1 MSDNNMNQMPD
12 GMNPNGADGPQPS
25 QNQQG
30 DAGQQYSADQQY
42 AGQYGQQQYDANQ
55 QYAAD
60 QQYAGQYGQQQYGA
74 NQQYA
79 GQYGQQ
85 QYGANQQYA
94 GQYGQQQY
102 GANQQYAG
110 QYGQQQYGA
119 NQQYAGQ
126 YGQQQYGANQQ
137 YAGQYGQQQYGANQQ
152 YAGQYGQQQYGA
164 NQQYAGQYGQQQYDA
179 NQQFAGQ
186 QFADQYG
193 QQMNAQQSVYDQTVN
208 MYGDQAHK
216 PESPKK
222 RKGIKIAIIAV
233 VAALVIIAA
242 FVVVF
247 FVFIKKSPKDAVKD
261 AMENTAKEL
270 ENNNI
275 AGIVGADDIDVDKLD
290 VQSDFTIDKVAGDG
304 QLDGSTFT
312 FDASTAKSDGQNSFK
327 LGSSMTLAG
336 ETVSADVVMI
346 GQTLYM
352 SCPDLFTK
360 TFSFDMNSV
369 MAELDSKDA
378 GAGGSVDSEALQK
391 IIDEDLKPAADKL
404 AESITYEKVGK
415 DEFTNANGKTIKADH
430 YTVTIT
436 TDAID
441 EFSQALV
448 DCLNKYM
455 DSNLSDD
462 MMDQM
467 GVTKDQLKQSIGTI
481 PSLVSAVMTKDAVA
495 NVYVENDKVIRVD
508 WDYDLAAAGVKISFT
523 ADYMGDGNV
532 TSDAVT
538 KIALTYGSD
547 VNIEL
552 KSESKTDTSG
562 DKISTD
568 KKYTLSAMSGGESQ
582 EFTGNVTSDYDKNSG
597 KMSGSISVDVQG
609 ETAQAA
615 FEGVLAD
622 VKKGESFSINDA
634 KLTVTVSGEDVLQCS
649 GNLKVAEKDNK
660 IEAPAAGDVVDYS
673 VLNSDDV
680 DQYINMDK
688 MEKIVSAW
696 SEIFDSVS
704 VDGRL
709 DGKFGT
715 DSKDTEEEEPETTEA
730 ATTEEATTEK
740 SNDST
745 EEKDLSKVT
754 LSLGDKSVKINDPK
768 GYERSYASEYTISY
782 NDEKGD
788 VYASYSTYTHYSA
801 SDLVKNMKDT
811 YTEYY
816 NDENSKVNEM
826 TDGTVKAKD
835 GTEVTY
841 LVIQLTSYDMDRTEV
856 LLVYPTGEDVVT
868 CSISYWDKV
877 DKVDA
882 QKLCETFMDA
892 IEIK

>member
-126 YGQQQYGANQQ
+126 YGQQQY
-137 YAGQYGQQQYGANQQ
+137 
-152 YAGQYGQQQYGA
+152 
-164 NQQYAGQYGQQQYDA
+164 DA
-179 NQQFAGQ
+179 NQ

-242 FVVVF
+242 LVVVF

-609 ETAQAA
+609 ETAQAV

-704 VDGRL
+704 VDSRL

>member
-60 QQYAGQYGQQQYGA
+60 
-74 NQQYA
+74 
-79 GQYGQQ
+79 
-85 QYGANQQYA
+85 
-94 GQYGQQQY
+94 
-102 GANQQYAG
+102 QQYAG

-242 FVVVF
+242 LVVVF

-609 ETAQAA
+609 ETAQAV

-704 VDGRL
+704 VDSRL

>member
-55 QYAAD
+55 QYA
-60 QQYAGQYGQQQYGA
+60 GQYGQQQYGA

-79 GQYGQQ
+79 GQYGQR
-85 QYGANQQYA
+85 
-94 GQYGQQQY
+94 
-102 GANQQYAG
+102 
-110 QYGQQQYGA
+110 
-119 NQQYAGQ
+119 
-126 YGQQQYGANQQ
+126 
-137 YAGQYGQQQYGANQQ
+137 QYGANQQ

-179 NQQFAGQ
+179 NQ

-275 AGIVGADDIDVDKLD
+275 VGIVGADDIDVDKLD

-304 QLDGSTFT
+304 KLDGSTFT

-327 LGSSMTLAG
+327 LDSSMTLAG

-704 VDGRL
+704 VDSRL

-730 ATTEEATTEK
+730 ATTEKATTEK

-745 EEKDLSKVT
+745 EEEDLSKVT

>member
-30 DAGQQYSADQQY
+30 DAGQQYSAD
-42 AGQYGQQQYDANQ
+42 
-55 QYAAD
+55 
-60 QQYAGQYGQQQYGA
+60 
-74 NQQYA
+74 
-79 GQYGQQ
+79 
-85 QYGANQQYA
+85 
-94 GQYGQQQY
+94 
-102 GANQQYAG
+102 
-110 QYGQQQYGA
+110 
-119 NQQYAGQ
+119 QQYAGQ

-179 NQQFAGQ
+179 NQ

-275 AGIVGADDIDVDKLD
+275 VGIVGADDIDVDKLD

-304 QLDGSTFT
+304 KLDGLTFT

-327 LGSSMTLAG
+327 LDSSMTLAG

-704 VDGRL
+704 VDSRL

-745 EEKDLSKVT
+745 EEEDLSKVT

>member
-30 DAGQQYSADQQY
+30 DAGQQYS
-42 AGQYGQQQYDANQ
+42 
-55 QYAAD
+55 AD

-110 QYGQQQYGA
+110 QYGQQQY
-119 NQQYAGQ
+119 
-126 YGQQQYGANQQ
+126 
-137 YAGQYGQQQYGANQQ
+137 
-152 YAGQYGQQQYGA
+152 
-164 NQQYAGQYGQQQYDA
+164 AGQYGQQQYDA
-179 NQQFAGQ
+179 NQ

-275 AGIVGADDIDVDKLD
+275 VGIVGADDIDVDKLD

-304 QLDGSTFT
+304 KLDGSTFT

-327 LGSSMTLAG
+327 LDSSMTLAG

-649 GNLKVAEKDNK
+649 GNLKVAEKENK

-704 VDGRL
+704 VDSRL

-745 EEKDLSKVT
+745 EEEDLSKVT

>member
-60 QQYAGQYGQQQYGA
+60 
-74 NQQYA
+74 
-79 GQYGQQ
+79 
-85 QYGANQQYA
+85 
-94 GQYGQQQY
+94 
-102 GANQQYAG
+102 
-110 QYGQQQYGA
+110 
-119 NQQYAGQ
+119 
-126 YGQQQYGANQQ
+126 QQ

-242 FVVVF
+242 LVVVF

-275 AGIVGADDIDVDKLD
+275 VGIVGADDIDVDKLD

-715 DSKDTEEEEPETTEA
+715 DSKDTEEEEPETTDA

-841 LVIQLTSYDMDRTEV
+841 LVIQLTSYDMYRTEV

>member
-42 AGQYGQQQYDANQ
+42 AGQYGQQQYD
-55 QYAAD
+55 
-60 QQYAGQYGQQQYGA
+60 
-74 NQQYA
+74 
-79 GQYGQQ
+79 
-85 QYGANQQYA
+85 
-94 GQYGQQQY
+94 
-102 GANQQYAG
+102 
-110 QYGQQQYGA
+110 
-119 NQQYAGQ
+119 
-126 YGQQQYGANQQ
+126 
-137 YAGQYGQQQYGANQQ
+137 ANQQ

-242 FVVVF
+242 LVVVF

-609 ETAQAA
+609 ETAQAV

-704 VDGRL
+704 VDSRL

>member
-42 AGQYGQQQYDANQ
+42 AGQYGQQQY
-55 QYAAD
+55 
-60 QQYAGQYGQQQYGA
+60 
-74 NQQYA
+74 
-79 GQYGQQ
+79 
-85 QYGANQQYA
+85 
-94 GQYGQQQY
+94 
-102 GANQQYAG
+102 
-110 QYGQQQYGA
+110 
-119 NQQYAGQ
+119 
-126 YGQQQYGANQQ
+126 
-137 YAGQYGQQQYGANQQ
+137 GANQQ

-179 NQQFAGQ
+179 NQ

-275 AGIVGADDIDVDKLD
+275 VGIVGADDIDVNKLD

-508 WDYDLAAAGVKISFT
+508 WDYDLAAAGVKLSFT

-745 EEKDLSKVT
+745 EEEDLSKVT

>member
-126 YGQQQYGANQQ
+126 YGQQQY
-137 YAGQYGQQQYGANQQ
+137 
-152 YAGQYGQQQYGA
+152 
-164 NQQYAGQYGQQQYDA
+164 DA
-179 NQQFAGQ
+179 NQ

-275 AGIVGADDIDVDKLD
+275 VGIVGADDIDVDKLD

-304 QLDGSTFT
+304 KLDGSTFT

-448 DCLNKYM
+448 DSLNKYM

-745 EEKDLSKVT
+745 EEEDLSKVT

>member
-60 QQYAGQYGQQQYGA
+60 
-74 NQQYA
+74 
-79 GQYGQQ
+79 
-85 QYGANQQYA
+85 
-94 GQYGQQQY
+94 
-102 GANQQYAG
+102 
-110 QYGQQQYGA
+110 
-119 NQQYAGQ
+119 QQYAGQ

-242 FVVVF
+242 LVVVF

-508 WDYDLAAAGVKISFT
+508 WDYDLVAAGVKISFT

-660 IEAPAAGDVVDYS
+660 IEAPAAGDVVDCS

-704 VDGRL
+704 VDSRL

>member
-60 QQYAGQYGQQQYGA
+60 
-74 NQQYA
+74 
-79 GQYGQQ
+79 
-85 QYGANQQYA
+85 
-94 GQYGQQQY
+94 
-102 GANQQYAG
+102 QQYAG

-242 FVVVF
+242 LVVVF

-275 AGIVGADDIDVDKLD
+275 VGIVGADDIDVDKLD

-304 QLDGSTFT
+304 KLDGSTFT

-704 VDGRL
+704 VDSRL

>member
-42 AGQYGQQQYDANQ
+42 AGQYGQQQY
-55 QYAAD
+55 
-60 QQYAGQYGQQQYGA
+60 GA

-102 GANQQYAG
+102 
-110 QYGQQQYGA
+110 
-119 NQQYAGQ
+119 
-126 YGQQQYGANQQ
+126 
-137 YAGQYGQQQYGANQQ
+137 
-152 YAGQYGQQQYGA
+152 
-164 NQQYAGQYGQQQYDA
+164 AGQYGQQQYDA
-179 NQQFAGQ
+179 NQ

-275 AGIVGADDIDVDKLD
+275 VGIVGADDIDVDKLD

-304 QLDGSTFT
+304 KLDGSTFT

-508 WDYDLAAAGVKISFT
+508 WDYDLAAAGVKLSFT

-745 EEKDLSKVT
+745 EEEDLSKVT

>member
-12 GMNPNGADGPQPS
+12 GMNTNGADGPQPS

-30 DAGQQYSADQQY
+30 DAGQQYS
-42 AGQYGQQQYDANQ
+42 
-55 QYAAD
+55 AD

-110 QYGQQQYGA
+110 QYGQQQYE
-119 NQQYAGQ
+119 
-126 YGQQQYGANQQ
+126 
-137 YAGQYGQQQYGANQQ
+137 ANQQ

-179 NQQFAGQ
+179 NQ

-275 AGIVGADDIDVDKLD
+275 VGIVGADDIDVDKLD

-304 QLDGSTFT
+304 KLDGSTFT

-327 LGSSMTLAG
+327 LDSSMTLAG

-704 VDGRL
+704 VDSRL

-745 EEKDLSKVT
+745 EEEDLSKVT

>member
-30 DAGQQYSADQQY
+30 DAGQQYS
-42 AGQYGQQQYDANQ
+42 
-55 QYAAD
+55 AD

-126 YGQQQYGANQQ
+126 YGQQQY
-137 YAGQYGQQQYGANQQ
+137 
-152 YAGQYGQQQYGA
+152 
-164 NQQYAGQYGQQQYDA
+164 AGQYGQQQYDA
-179 NQQFAGQ
+179 NQ

-275 AGIVGADDIDVDKLD
+275 VGIVGADDIDVDKLD

-304 QLDGSTFT
+304 KLDGSTFT

-327 LGSSMTLAG
+327 LDSSMTLAG

-704 VDGRL
+704 VDSRL

-730 ATTEEATTEK
+730 ATTEKATTEK

-745 EEKDLSKVT
+745 EEEDLSKVT

>member
-30 DAGQQYSADQQY
+30 DAGQQYSAD
-42 AGQYGQQQYDANQ
+42 
-55 QYAAD
+55 
-60 QQYAGQYGQQQYGA
+60 
-74 NQQYA
+74 
-79 GQYGQQ
+79 
-85 QYGANQQYA
+85 QQYA

-179 NQQFAGQ
+179 NQQFA
-186 QFADQYG
+186 DQYG

-275 AGIVGADDIDVDKLD
+275 VGIVGADDIDVDKLD

>member
-55 QYAAD
+55 QYAAN
-60 QQYAGQYGQQQYGA
+60 QQYGQQQYGA

-110 QYGQQQYGA
+110 QYGQQQYDA
-119 NQQYAGQ
+119 NQQYNAG
-126 YGQQQYGANQQ
+126 
-137 YAGQYGQQQYGANQQ
+137 
-152 YAGQYGQQQYGA
+152 QQYGA

-508 WDYDLAAAGVKISFT
+508 WDYDLAAAGVKLSFT

-609 ETAQAA
+609 ETAQAV

-704 VDGRL
+704 VDSRL

-745 EEKDLSKVT
+745 EEEDLSKVT

>member
-55 QYAAD
+55 QYA
-60 QQYAGQYGQQQYGA
+60 GQYGQQQYGA

-94 GQYGQQQY
+94 GQYGRQQY

-110 QYGQQQYGA
+110 QYGQQQYDA
-119 NQQYAGQ
+119 NQQYNAG
-126 YGQQQYGANQQ
+126 
-137 YAGQYGQQQYGANQQ
+137 
-152 YAGQYGQQQYGA
+152 
-164 NQQYAGQYGQQQYDA
+164 QQYAGQYGQQQYDA

-508 WDYDLAAAGVKISFT
+508 WDYDLAAAGVKLSFT

-609 ETAQAA
+609 ETAQAV

-704 VDGRL
+704 VDSRL

-730 ATTEEATTEK
+730 ATTEKATTEK

-745 EEKDLSKVT
+745 EEEDLSKVT

>member
-30 DAGQQYSADQQY
+30 DAGQQYSAD
-42 AGQYGQQQYDANQ
+42 
-55 QYAAD
+55 
-60 QQYAGQYGQQQYGA
+60 
-74 NQQYA
+74 
-79 GQYGQQ
+79 
-85 QYGANQQYA
+85 
-94 GQYGQQQY
+94 
-102 GANQQYAG
+102 
-110 QYGQQQYGA
+110 
-119 NQQYAGQ
+119 QQYAGQ

-179 NQQFAGQ
+179 NQ

-275 AGIVGADDIDVDKLD
+275 VGIVGADDIDVDKLD

-304 QLDGSTFT
+304 KLDGSTFT

-327 LGSSMTLAG
+327 LDSSMTLAG

-582 EFTGNVTSDYDKNSG
+582 EFTGKVTSDYDKNSG

-704 VDGRL
+704 VDSRL

-730 ATTEEATTEK
+730 ATTEKATTEK

-745 EEKDLSKVT
+745 EEEDLSKVT

>member
-30 DAGQQYSADQQY
+30 DAGQQYSAD
-42 AGQYGQQQYDANQ
+42 
-55 QYAAD
+55 
-60 QQYAGQYGQQQYGA
+60 
-74 NQQYA
+74 
-79 GQYGQQ
+79 
-85 QYGANQQYA
+85 
-94 GQYGQQQY
+94 
-102 GANQQYAG
+102 
-110 QYGQQQYGA
+110 
-119 NQQYAGQ
+119 QQYAGQ

-179 NQQFAGQ
+179 NQ

-275 AGIVGADDIDVDKLD
+275 VGIVGADDIDVDKLD

-304 QLDGSTFT
+304 KLDGSTFT

-327 LGSSMTLAG
+327 LDSSMTLAG

-508 WDYDLAAAGVKISFT
+508 WDYDLAAAGVKLSFT

-704 VDGRL
+704 VDSRL

-745 EEKDLSKVT
+745 EEEDLSKVT

>member
-1 MSDNNMNQMPD
+1 MGDNNMNQMPD

-30 DAGQQYSADQQY
+30 DAGQQYSAD
-42 AGQYGQQQYDANQ
+42 
-55 QYAAD
+55 
-60 QQYAGQYGQQQYGA
+60 
-74 NQQYA
+74 
-79 GQYGQQ
+79 
-85 QYGANQQYA
+85 
-94 GQYGQQQY
+94 
-102 GANQQYAG
+102 
-110 QYGQQQYGA
+110 
-119 NQQYAGQ
+119 
-126 YGQQQYGANQQ
+126 
-137 YAGQYGQQQYGANQQ
+137 
-152 YAGQYGQQQYGA
+152 
-164 NQQYAGQYGQQQYDA
+164 QQYAGQYGQQQYDA

-242 FVVVF
+242 LVVVF

-261 AMENTAKEL
+261 AMENTANEL

-275 AGIVGADDIDVDKLD
+275 VGIVGADDIDVDKLD

-508 WDYDLAAAGVKISFT
+508 WDYDLAAAGVKLSFT

-609 ETAQAA
+609 ETAQAV

-704 VDGRL
+704 VDSRL

-745 EEKDLSKVT
+745 EEEDLSKVT

-788 VYASYSTYTHYSA
+788 VYASYSTYTYYSA

>member
-30 DAGQQYSADQQY
+30 DAGQQYSAD
-42 AGQYGQQQYDANQ
+42 
-55 QYAAD
+55 
-60 QQYAGQYGQQQYGA
+60 
-74 NQQYA
+74 
-79 GQYGQQ
+79 
-85 QYGANQQYA
+85 
-94 GQYGQQQY
+94 
-102 GANQQYAG
+102 
-110 QYGQQQYGA
+110 
-119 NQQYAGQ
+119 QQYAGQ

-179 NQQFAGQ
+179 NQ

-275 AGIVGADDIDVDKLD
+275 VGIVGADDIDVDKLD

-304 QLDGSTFT
+304 KLDGSTFT

-327 LGSSMTLAG
+327 LDSSMTLAG

-352 SCPDLFTK
+352 LCPDLFTK

-704 VDGRL
+704 VDSRL

-730 ATTEEATTEK
+730 ATTEKATTEK

-745 EEKDLSKVT
+745 EEEDLSKVT

>member
-60 QQYAGQYGQQQYGA
+60 
-74 NQQYA
+74 
-79 GQYGQQ
+79 
-85 QYGANQQYA
+85 
-94 GQYGQQQY
+94 
-102 GANQQYAG
+102 
-110 QYGQQQYGA
+110 
-119 NQQYAGQ
+119 
-126 YGQQQYGANQQ
+126 
-137 YAGQYGQQQYGANQQ
+137 QQ

-242 FVVVF
+242 LVVVF

-715 DSKDTEEEEPETTEA
+715 DSKDTEEEEPETTDA

>member
-60 QQYAGQYGQQQYGA
+60 
-74 NQQYA
+74 
-79 GQYGQQ
+79 
-85 QYGANQQYA
+85 
-94 GQYGQQQY
+94 
-102 GANQQYAG
+102 
-110 QYGQQQYGA
+110 
-119 NQQYAGQ
+119 
-126 YGQQQYGANQQ
+126 QQ

-609 ETAQAA
+609 ETAQAV

-704 VDGRL
+704 VDSRL

>member
-85 QYGANQQYA
+85 QY
-94 GQYGQQQY
+94 
-102 GANQQYAG
+102 
-110 QYGQQQYGA
+110 
-119 NQQYAGQ
+119 
-126 YGQQQYGANQQ
+126 
-137 YAGQYGQQQYGANQQ
+137 
-152 YAGQYGQQQYGA
+152 
-164 NQQYAGQYGQQQYDA
+164 DA
-179 NQQFAGQ
+179 NQ

-275 AGIVGADDIDVDKLD
+275 VGIVGADDIDVDKLD

-304 QLDGSTFT
+304 KLDGSTFT

-327 LGSSMTLAG
+327 LDSSMTLAG

-508 WDYDLAAAGVKISFT
+508 WDYDLAAAGVKLSFT

-704 VDGRL
+704 VDSRL

-745 EEKDLSKVT
+745 EEEDLSKVT

-826 TDGTVKAKD
+826 TDGTVKAKN

>member
-55 QYAAD
+55 QYAAN
-60 QQYAGQYGQQQYGA
+60 QQYGQQQYGA

-110 QYGQQQYGA
+110 QYGQQQYDA
-119 NQQYAGQ
+119 NQQYNAG
-126 YGQQQYGANQQ
+126 
-137 YAGQYGQQQYGANQQ
+137 
-152 YAGQYGQQQYGA
+152 QQYGA

-275 AGIVGADDIDVDKLD
+275 VGIVGADDIDVDKLD

-346 GQTLYM
+346 GQTIYM

-508 WDYDLAAAGVKISFT
+508 WDYDLAAAGVKLSFT

-609 ETAQAA
+609 ETAQAV

-704 VDGRL
+704 VDSRL

-745 EEKDLSKVT
+745 EEEDLSKVT

>member
-30 DAGQQYSADQQY
+30 DAGQQYSAD
-42 AGQYGQQQYDANQ
+42 
-55 QYAAD
+55 
-60 QQYAGQYGQQQYGA
+60 
-74 NQQYA
+74 
-79 GQYGQQ
+79 
-85 QYGANQQYA
+85 
-94 GQYGQQQY
+94 
-102 GANQQYAG
+102 QQYAG

-179 NQQFAGQ
+179 NQ

-275 AGIVGADDIDVDKLD
+275 VGIVGADDIDVDKLD

-704 VDGRL
+704 VDSRL

-745 EEKDLSKVT
+745 EEEDLSKVT
-754 LSLGDKSVKINDPK
+754 LSLGDKSIKINDPK

>member
-30 DAGQQYSADQQY
+30 DAGQQYSAD
-42 AGQYGQQQYDANQ
+42 
-55 QYAAD
+55 
-60 QQYAGQYGQQQYGA
+60 
-74 NQQYA
+74 
-79 GQYGQQ
+79 
-85 QYGANQQYA
+85 
-94 GQYGQQQY
+94 
-102 GANQQYAG
+102 
-110 QYGQQQYGA
+110 
-119 NQQYAGQ
+119 QQYAGQ

-179 NQQFAGQ
+179 NQQFA
-186 QFADQYG
+186 DQYG
-193 QQMNAQQSVYDQTVN
+193 QQMNAQRSVYDQTVN

-275 AGIVGADDIDVDKLD
+275 VGIVGADDIDVDKLD

-508 WDYDLAAAGVKISFT
+508 WDYDLAAAGVKLSFT

-745 EEKDLSKVT
+745 EEEDLSKVT

>member
-1 MSDNNMNQMPD
+1 MSDNNMNQMSD

-30 DAGQQYSADQQY
+30 DAGQQYSAD
-42 AGQYGQQQYDANQ
+42 
-55 QYAAD
+55 
-60 QQYAGQYGQQQYGA
+60 
-74 NQQYA
+74 
-79 GQYGQQ
+79 
-85 QYGANQQYA
+85 
-94 GQYGQQQY
+94 
-102 GANQQYAG
+102 
-110 QYGQQQYGA
+110 
-119 NQQYAGQ
+119 QQYAGQ

-179 NQQFAGQ
+179 NQ

-275 AGIVGADDIDVDKLD
+275 VGIVGADDIDVDKLD

-508 WDYDLAAAGVKISFT
+508 WDYDLAAAGVKLSFT

-745 EEKDLSKVT
+745 EEEDLSKVT

>member
-30 DAGQQYSADQQY
+30 DAGQQYSAD
-42 AGQYGQQQYDANQ
+42 
-55 QYAAD
+55 
-60 QQYAGQYGQQQYGA
+60 
-74 NQQYA
+74 
-79 GQYGQQ
+79 
-85 QYGANQQYA
+85 QQYA

-179 NQQFAGQ
+179 NQQFA
-186 QFADQYG
+186 DQYG

-275 AGIVGADDIDVDKLD
+275 VGIVGADDIDVDKLD

-304 QLDGSTFT
+304 KLDGSTFT

-745 EEKDLSKVT
+745 EEEDLSKVT

>member
-60 QQYAGQYGQQQYGA
+60 
-74 NQQYA
+74 
-79 GQYGQQ
+79 
-85 QYGANQQYA
+85 
-94 GQYGQQQY
+94 
-102 GANQQYAG
+102 
-110 QYGQQQYGA
+110 
-119 NQQYAGQ
+119 
-126 YGQQQYGANQQ
+126 
-137 YAGQYGQQQYGANQQ
+137 QQ

-242 FVVVF
+242 LVVVF

>member
-30 DAGQQYSADQQY
+30 DADQQYSADQQY
-42 AGQYGQQQYDANQ
+42 AGQYGQQQYGTNQ
-55 QYAAD
+55 QYA
-60 QQYAGQYGQQQYGA
+60 
-74 NQQYA
+74 
-79 GQYGQQ
+79 
-85 QYGANQQYA
+85 
-94 GQYGQQQY
+94 
-102 GANQQYAG
+102 
-110 QYGQQQYGA
+110 
-119 NQQYAGQ
+119 
-126 YGQQQYGANQQ
+126 ANQQ

-179 NQQFAGQ
+179 NQ

-275 AGIVGADDIDVDKLD
+275 VGIVGADDIDVDKLD

-327 LGSSMTLAG
+327 LDSSMTLAG

-709 DGKFGT
+709 NGKFGT

-745 EEKDLSKVT
+745 EEEDLSKVT

-841 LVIQLTSYDMDRTEV
+841 LVIKLTSYDMDRTEV

>member
-102 GANQQYAG
+102 
-110 QYGQQQYGA
+110 
-119 NQQYAGQ
+119 
-126 YGQQQYGANQQ
+126 
-137 YAGQYGQQQYGANQQ
+137 
-152 YAGQYGQQQYGA
+152 
-164 NQQYAGQYGQQQYDA
+164 DA
-179 NQQFAGQ
+179 NQ

-242 FVVVF
+242 LVVVF

-609 ETAQAA
+609 ETAQAV

-704 VDGRL
+704 VDSRL

>member
-1 MSDNNMNQMPD
+1 M
-12 GMNPNGADGPQPS
+12 S
-25 QNQQG
+25 QNPQDSNSYDYNPEYSNLNEQN
-30 DAGQQYSADQQY
+30 GQ
-42 AGQYGQQQYDANQ
+42 NQ
-55 QYAAD
+55 P
-60 QQYAGQYGQQQYGA
+60 
-74 NQQYA
+74 
-79 GQYGQQ
+79 
-85 QYGANQQYA
+85 
-94 GQYGQQQY
+94 
-102 GANQQYAG
+102 
-110 QYGQQQYGA
+110 
-119 NQQYAGQ
+119 
-126 YGQQQYGANQQ
+126 
-137 YAGQYGQQQYGANQQ
+137 
-152 YAGQYGQQQYGA
+152 
-164 NQQYAGQYGQQQYDA
+164 GQYGQQQYDA

-242 FVVVF
+242 LVVVF

-826 TDGTVKAKD
+826 TDGTVKAKN

>member
-60 QQYAGQYGQQQYGA
+60 
-74 NQQYA
+74 
-79 GQYGQQ
+79 
-85 QYGANQQYA
+85 
-94 GQYGQQQY
+94 
-102 GANQQYAG
+102 QQYAG

-275 AGIVGADDIDVDKLD
+275 VGIVGADDIDVDKLD

-304 QLDGSTFT
+304 KLDGSTFT
-312 FDASTAKSDGQNSFK
+312 FDASTAQSDGQNSFK

-609 ETAQAA
+609 ETAQAV

-649 GNLKVAEKDNK
+649 GNLKVAENDNK

-704 VDGRL
+704 VDSRL

-856 LLVYPTGEDVVT
+856 LLVYSTGEDVVT

>member
-60 QQYAGQYGQQQYGA
+60 
-74 NQQYA
+74 
-79 GQYGQQ
+79 
-85 QYGANQQYA
+85 
-94 GQYGQQQY
+94 
-102 GANQQYAG
+102 QQYAG

-275 AGIVGADDIDVDKLD
+275 VGIVGADDIDVDKLD

-304 QLDGSTFT
+304 KLDGSTFT

-336 ETVSADVVMI
+336 ETISADVVMI

-609 ETAQAA
+609 ETAQAV

-704 VDGRL
+704 VDSRL

>member
-42 AGQYGQQQYDANQ
+42 AGQYGQQQY
-55 QYAAD
+55 
-60 QQYAGQYGQQQYGA
+60 GA
-74 NQQYA
+74 NQQY
-79 GQYGQQ
+79 
-85 QYGANQQYA
+85 
-94 GQYGQQQY
+94 
-102 GANQQYAG
+102 
-110 QYGQQQYGA
+110 
-119 NQQYAGQ
+119 
-126 YGQQQYGANQQ
+126 
-137 YAGQYGQQQYGANQQ
+137 
-152 YAGQYGQQQYGA
+152 
-164 NQQYAGQYGQQQYDA
+164 DA
-179 NQQFAGQ
+179 NQ

-275 AGIVGADDIDVDKLD
+275 VGIVGADDIDVDKLD

-304 QLDGSTFT
+304 KLDGSTFT

-327 LGSSMTLAG
+327 LDSSMTLAG

-704 VDGRL
+704 VDSRL

-745 EEKDLSKVT
+745 EEEDLSKVT

>member
-42 AGQYGQQQYDANQ
+42 AGQYGQQQY
-55 QYAAD
+55 
-60 QQYAGQYGQQQYGA
+60 
-74 NQQYA
+74 
-79 GQYGQQ
+79 
-85 QYGANQQYA
+85 
-94 GQYGQQQY
+94 
-102 GANQQYAG
+102 
-110 QYGQQQYGA
+110 
-119 NQQYAGQ
+119 
-126 YGQQQYGANQQ
+126 
-137 YAGQYGQQQYGANQQ
+137 
-152 YAGQYGQQQYGA
+152 GA

-179 NQQFAGQ
+179 NQ

-275 AGIVGADDIDVDKLD
+275 VGIVGADDIDVDKLD

-673 VLNSDDV
+673 VLSSDDV

-745 EEKDLSKVT
+745 EEEDLSKVT

>member
-30 DAGQQYSADQQY
+30 DAGQQYSAD
-42 AGQYGQQQYDANQ
+42 
-55 QYAAD
+55 
-60 QQYAGQYGQQQYGA
+60 
-74 NQQYA
+74 
-79 GQYGQQ
+79 
-85 QYGANQQYA
+85 QQYA

-179 NQQFAGQ
+179 NQQFA
-186 QFADQYG
+186 DQYG

-275 AGIVGADDIDVDKLD
+275 VGIVGADDIDVDKLD

-508 WDYDLAAAGVKISFT
+508 WDYDLAAAGVKLSFT

-704 VDGRL
+704 VDSRL

-745 EEKDLSKVT
+745 EEEDLSKVT

>member
-42 AGQYGQQQYDANQ
+42 AGQYGQQQY
-55 QYAAD
+55 
-60 QQYAGQYGQQQYGA
+60 
-74 NQQYA
+74 
-79 GQYGQQ
+79 
-85 QYGANQQYA
+85 
-94 GQYGQQQY
+94 
-102 GANQQYAG
+102 
-110 QYGQQQYGA
+110 
-119 NQQYAGQ
+119 
-126 YGQQQYGANQQ
+126 
-137 YAGQYGQQQYGANQQ
+137 GANQQ

-179 NQQFAGQ
+179 NQ

-275 AGIVGADDIDVDKLD
+275 VGIVGADDIDVDKLD

-304 QLDGSTFT
+304 KLDGSTFT

-369 MAELDSKDA
+369 MADLDSKDA

-704 VDGRL
+704 VDSRL

-745 EEKDLSKVT
+745 EEEDLSKVT